1 MQQNAILSVVMDDL
15 LELDNISLIKF
26 FIKMK
31 RQLTSI
37 LLFSALLMGGASTF
51 VSCTDHESDAA
62 YNTSIS
68 IADAVTKQ
76 IDALKTA
83 DQLLQANIDA
93 LKNGDVQANKDKI
106 AVLEGKIADNKTAIE
121 TLSGTMTQK
130 FATLN
135 NQLQQS
141 IGALTTTVAGKAN
154 QADLEALQT
163 TVNGI
168 TGSLP
173 AELEKLAQA
182 QRDIAGLRT
191 DLNNKAEDL
200 QGKIDSLNTDLN
212 NKLGTQGDDIE
223 TLKDAKDQINTQL
236 GTMSKQL
243 NDIVAEVA
251 NLKSAIADILNK
263 GLTEVVFQATD
274 CPVTGYEN
282 AAFLGAQANILS
294 AYWGIPATGDEEFG
308 VEGGKIIKSDAGNIY
323 ININPIIDNKPID
336 PSGITFRLV
345 DTQGNDAPGFKLG
358 APVLTDKVLKYGISA
373 GTRAASDNAF
383 YAIPVE
389 CTDPQNDGL
398 DINKGQLKE
407 AAKNVLAKL
416 QHPKSTNLNLSGLA
430 TALYSNIN
438 NKLTAY
444 AISYS
449 WKQKD
454 ANGKEIEMRKI
465 KKANLAAFAVKPLSF
480 KFLANNSKLDNLSLD
495 RFMFPTGMKEKLNGI
510 NGIDFN
516 NIIDPSTGKTI
527 EVATV
532 VAVPG
537 VKVVANGKNLDFI
550 QISDNKKLNTIKN
563 AYIVS
568 EEVANKDISVEVNGE
583 TGSTTLKTYIYEI
596 KVQDD
601 TMKELIADLNSNL
614 STTLGPVKTAIDW
627 ANTFAGKY
635 DAVVPTVNNLI
646 KKIEGTIHNANKF
659 LQPAMLFKSS
669 NGNWGFVST
678 GHRFATSFVG
688 VGATPL
694 VATTYTAELLA
705 PAYKKQL
712 YVKEAGAEILVNGK
726 ATKAPFNGEI
736 QKVVFNASKAGN
748 YTIVYKAIDYSGKVV
763 EKNFYVTVK

>member
-83 DQLLQANIDA
+83 DQLLQDKINE
-93 LKNGDVQANKDKI
+93 LKNGDVETNKQKI
-106 AVLEGKIADNKTAIE
+106 AALEVQVAANTAAIE
-121 TLSGTMTQK
+121 RLTGTTDNLTQQYSQLNTRLQESIG
-130 FATLN
+130 TLN
-135 NQLQQS
+135 
-141 IGALTTTVAGKAN
+141 GKA
-154 QADLEALQT
+154 DKTELEELKA

-173 AELEKLAQA
+173 DKLQELDQA
-182 QRDIAGLRT
+182 IQDIAGLRT
-191 DLNNKAEDL
+191 DVNNANNKADELKDRL
-200 QGKIDSLNTDLN
+200 DSLTDELN
-212 NKLGTQGDDIE
+212 RKLGTLDED
-223 TLKDAKDQINTQL
+223 INTLGEAIYGINGQL
-236 GTMSKQL
+236 STMQGQL
-243 NDIVAEVA
+243 DNIVKDVA

-263 GLTEVVFQATD
+263 GVTGIEIQATD

-294 AYWGIPATGDEEFG
+294 AYWGAPSTGDEEFG
-308 VEGGKIIKSDAGNIY
+308 VEGGKIIKTDAGNIY
-323 ININPIIDNKPID
+323 ININPANVD
-336 PSGITFRLV
+336 PSAITFRLV
-345 DTQGNDAPGFKLG
+345 DSQGNDAPGFKLG
-358 APVLTDKVLKYGISA
+358 APVITDKVLKYGIS
-373 GTRAASDNAF
+373 RATSANGF

-398 DINKGQLKE
+398 ELNKGQLKE

-416 QHPKSTNLNLSGLA
+416 QHPNSTNLNLSGLA

-444 AISYS
+444 GIQAS

-454 ANGKEIEMRKI
+454 ETGKEVDKVVTSKI
-465 KKANLAAFAVKPLSF
+465 NLAAFAVKPLSF
-480 KFLANNSKLDNLSLD
+480 NFLANNSKLDNLSLD

-532 VAVPG
+532 VAIPG
-537 VKVVANGKNLDFI
+537 VRVVKNGNDLDFI

-568 EEVANKDISVEVNGE
+568 EEVATEDISIEVNGE
-583 TGSTTLKTYIYEI
+583 SGSTTLTTYIYEI
-596 KVQDD
+596 KVKDD

-646 KKIEGTIHNANKF
+646 KKIEGIIHNANKF

>member
-76 IDALKTA
+76 VDALKRA
-83 DQLLQANIDA
+83 DQLLQDKINE
-93 LKNGDVQANKDKI
+93 LKNGDVKDNKDKI
-106 AVLEGKIADNKTAIE
+106 AVLEGQVEANKNAIAGLTTTTGN
-121 TLSGTMTQK
+121 LTQQ
-130 FATLN
+130 FTTLN

-141 IGALTTTVAGKAN
+141 IGTLNEALAGKADKTEFETFK
-154 QADLEALQT
+154 A
-163 TVNGI
+163 TVEGI

-173 AELEKLAQA
+173 GKLQELDQA
-182 QRDIAGLRT
+182 IQDIAGLRT
-191 DLNNKAEDL
+191 DVNKANNKADELKDRL
-200 QGKIDSLNTDLN
+200 DSLTDELN
-212 NKLGTQGDDIE
+212 RKLGTLDE
-223 TLKDAKDQINTQL
+223 NINTLGEAINGINGQL
-236 GTMSKQL
+236 STMQGQL
-243 NDIVAEVA
+243 DNIVKDVA

-263 GLTEVVFQATD
+263 GVTGIEIQATD

-294 AYWGIPATGDEEFG
+294 AYWGAPSTGDEEFG

-323 ININPIIDNKPID
+323 ININPANVD
-336 PSGITFRLV
+336 PSAITFRLV
-345 DTQGNDAPGFKLG
+345 DSQGNDAPGFKLG
-358 APVLTDKVLKYGISA
+358 APVITDKVLKYGIS
-373 GTRAASDNAF
+373 RATSANGF

-389 CTDPQNDGL
+389 CTNPQNDGL
-398 DINKGQLKE
+398 ELNKGQLKE

-444 AISYS
+444 GIQAS

-454 ANGKEIEMRKI
+454 VTGKDTVKVVTSKI
-465 KKANLAAFAVKPLSF
+465 NLAAFAVKPLSF

-537 VKVVANGKNLDFI
+537 VKVVANGKDLDFI

-568 EEVANKDISVEVNGE
+568 EEVANKDISIEVNGE
-583 TGSTTLKTYIYEI
+583 SGSTTLTTYIYEI
-596 KVQDD
+596 KVQDN

-614 STTLGPVKTAIDW
+614 STTLGPVKTAINW

>member
-76 IDALKTA
+76 IDALKRA
-83 DQLLQANIDA
+83 NQLLQDDINA
-93 LKNGDVQANKDKI
+93 LKNGDVKDNKNKI
-106 AVLEGKIADNKTAIE
+106 AVLEGQVAANTAAIA
-121 TLSGTMTQK
+121 G
-130 FATLN
+130 
-135 NQLQQS
+135 
-141 IGALTTTVAGKAN
+141 LTTTTSTLTQQYTQLDTRLQESIGTLNGKA
-154 QADLEALQT
+154 DKTELEELKA

-173 AELEKLAQA
+173 DRLQELDQA
-182 QRDIAGLRT
+182 IQDIAGLRT
-191 DLNNKAEDL
+191 DVNNANNKADELKDRL
-200 QGKIDSLNTDLN
+200 DSLTDELN
-212 NKLGTQGDDIE
+212 RKLGTLDED
-223 TLKDAKDQINTQL
+223 INTLGEAINGINGQL
-236 GTMSKQL
+236 STMQGQL
-243 NDIVAEVA
+243 DNIVKDVA

-263 GLTEVVFQATD
+263 GVTGIEIQATD

-294 AYWGIPATGDEEFG
+294 AYWGAPSTGDEEFG

-323 ININPIIDNKPID
+323 ININPANVD
-336 PSGITFRLV
+336 PSPITFRLV
-345 DTQGNDAPGFKLG
+345 DSQGNDAPGFKLG
-358 APVLTDKVLKYGISA
+358 APVITDKVLKYGIS
-373 GTRAASDNAF
+373 RATSANGF

-389 CTDPQNDGL
+389 CTNPQNDGL
-398 DINKGQLKE
+398 ELNKGQLKE

-444 AISYS
+444 GIQAS

-454 ANGKEIEMRKI
+454 ETGKEVDKVVTSKI
-465 KKANLAAFAVKPLSF
+465 NLAAFAVKPLSF

-537 VKVVANGKNLDFI
+537 VKVVANGKDLDFI

-568 EEVANKDISVEVNGE
+568 EEVANKDISIEVNGE
-583 TGSTTLKTYIYEI
+583 SGSTTLTTYIYEI

-646 KKIEGTIHNANKF
+646 KKIEGVIHNANKF

-736 QKVVFNASKAGN
+736 QKVVFNASKAGK